1 MPELRHFV
9 MFILCWLLFLSVVA
23 SANVPARRSKRI
35 PKNGD
40 TPSSQDSVDDYLQG
54 VCAESDTWSTPT
66 RPCEVMYTIDYQCST
81 GLDFDIDVDIMHQ
94 ADPDCQ
100 EDCQSFNFQRTC
112 YCQSQFLDSAM
123 GCWGCYLWPG
133 GDASSWLTDFDW
145 QGLAPIMGDYCDPM
159 QDPTAGFRV
168 YLKPLATSSDYPSS
182 TSFFD
187 PLGFSKTDVSLYFN
201 QPSMTGVEAWSTT
214 LSTIAEWSKDRIES
228 LLPEEPSHIT
238 PASEDDSRGSTSS
251 NNITPSSP
259 GGETSTKV
267 NKPSDSMSTAVVC
280 PPIVIQPAYPTSTT
294 KPLPSASLVTKTSAS
309 SITRIGYGG
318 MFGILSLVAVVI
330 ML

>member
-1 MPELRHFV
+1 
-9 MFILCWLLFLSVVA
+9 MFILCWLLFLLVVA
-23 SANVPARRSKRI
+23 SANVPARLSKRI

-40 TPSSQDSVDDYLQG
+40 TPSTQDDIDDYLRG

-66 RPCEVMYTIDYQCST
+66 RPCEVMYTIYYQCST

-123 GCWGCYLWPG
+123 GCWGCYLWHG
-133 GDASSWLTDFDW
+133 GDASTWLTDFGW
-145 QGLAPIMGDYCDPM
+145 QGLAPIMDDYCDPM
-159 QDPTAGFRV
+159 QDPTAGFHV
-168 YLKPLATSSDYPSS
+168 YLEPLATRSDYPSS

-228 LLPEEPSHIT
+228 LLPEEPAHIT

-251 NNITPSSP
+251 NNITPLSP
-259 GGETSTKV
+259 NGGTSTKV
-267 NKPSDSMSTAVVC
+267 NKPSDSTSTAVVY

-294 KPLPSASLVTKTSAS
+294 KPLPPASLVTKTGAS
-309 SITRIGYGG
+309 NISRIGCGG
-318 MFGILSLVAVVI
+318 IFGILSLVAVVV